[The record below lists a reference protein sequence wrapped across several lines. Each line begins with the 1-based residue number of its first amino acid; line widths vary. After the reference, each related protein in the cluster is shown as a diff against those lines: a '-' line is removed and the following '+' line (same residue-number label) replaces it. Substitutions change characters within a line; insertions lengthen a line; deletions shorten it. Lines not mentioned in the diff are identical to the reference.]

1 LSARQDIRKRARG
14 NGIRHEGE
22 GVKLQHVA
30 IVGAAGKMGSWFMS
44 YFSHRGLDVS
54 AFDINQKILK
64 PSDRVKI
71 QNSLADCV
79 KDADF
84 VLVCVPVQKTP
95 QAIKEC
101 TKSMKDGAVIGEI
114 SSIKKKTFAALKNTP
129 IKLRPLCLHPMF
141 GPGTSK
147 TVETKMLLI
156 PVRDEKLELEL
167 ANEIF
172 KDSNLT
178 VLLDANE
185 HDKAIAI
192 VLGLTYFANLIF
204 AKLISSSN
212 ISVLK
217 QVSGTTFGLQSLI
230 AESILTEEPD
240 LIVAL
245 IGENVYTKRYIDQY
259 IKEAEALAKL
269 AITKESSHLKA
280 ELQKVKLS
288 IQKRQDL
295 QQSYKRMYEIIHKQT
310 KDKNSA

>member
-1 LSARQDIRKRARG
+1 MQ
-14 NGIRHEGE
+14 N
-22 GVKLQHVA
+22 VA

-71 QNSLADCV
+71 QNSLAACV

-84 VLVCVPVQKTP
+84 VLICVPVQKTP

-167 ANEIF
+167 ANKIF
-172 KDSNLT
+172 ENSNLT
-178 VLLDANE
+178 VLLDAKE

-192 VLGLTYFANLIF
+192 VLGLTYFANLVF

-245 IGENVYTKRYIDQY
+245 IGENVYAKRYIDQY
-259 IKEAEALAKL
+259 IKETKALAKL
-269 AITKESSHLKA
+269 AVTKESSHLKA